1 MSYTKRTCSK
11 CGFRNNQ
18 PYMKQIEIEYN
29 SGSSQ
34 SSISTGSLI
43 GAWLGDERAKRQNAN
58 ALFGVSKRKYKRKR
72 KVWVCANGC
81 NNSVQKISPV
91 LPTKPAKTKDSHDEN
106 AEINLESTC
115 LAERFFDEVMK
126 VESSQMNEAEN
137 RLLIA
142 YTEYLT
148 DETDGWII
156 KTFKWLGRQIR
167 RLFFIV
173 SLILWFFVLKTML
186 F

>member
-1 MSYTKRTCSK
+1 
-11 CGFRNNQ
+11 
-18 PYMKQIEIEYN
+18 MKQIEIEYDA
-29 SGSSQ
+29 GSSQ

-43 GAWLGDERAKRQNAN
+43 GAWLGDEKAKRQNAN

-91 LPTKPAKTKDSHDEN
+91 LPAKPVKPKVSIESSIEN
-106 AEINLESTC
+106 NLESTC
-115 LAERFFDEVMK
+115 KAERFFDEIIEVD
-126 VESSQMNEAEN
+126 VSQRTIAEN

-142 YTEYLT
+142 YSEYLT
-148 DETDGWII
+148 DVTDGWFV
-156 KTFKWLGRQIR
+156 KTLKWLGRQIR
-167 RLFFIV
+167 RLFIFL
-173 SLILWFFVLKTML
+173 SLILWFFLFKTML